1 LDGGLQF
8 LNKNHI
14 WTKKETYIALKA
26 YLDGLTRKEAE
37 LVAKSNGIKTTSFIM
52 RMSNF
57 EYLFTNGKKGLSKI
71 KRLEQEVYNE
81 YIKYKLK

>member
-1 LDGGLQF
+1 MN
-8 LNKNHI
+8 NKHN
-14 WTKKETYIALKA
+14 WTKEETKIALKA

-57 EYLFTNGKKGLSKI
+57 EYLLTNGKKGLSKI
-71 KRLEQEVYNE
+71 KSLEQEVYNE